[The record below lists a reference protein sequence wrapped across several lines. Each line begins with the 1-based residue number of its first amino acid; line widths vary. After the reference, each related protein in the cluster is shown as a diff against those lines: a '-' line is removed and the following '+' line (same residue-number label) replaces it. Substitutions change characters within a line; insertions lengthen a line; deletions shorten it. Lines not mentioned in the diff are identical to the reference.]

1 MVFKHFVHVFFTTS
15 TITPYSVVNNKHYA
29 IYGVRVLFEKHHL
42 HHYSAASMLQQMNYY
57 CKVITILHRWGHLG
71 EFL

>member
-29 IYGVRVLFEKHHL
+29 IYGVRVLFEKHQL
-42 HHYSAASMLQQMNYY
+42 HYLSAAFILQ
-57 CKVITILHRWGHLG
+57 
-71 EFL
+71 